1 MTREEAIHILKC
13 LNPNSNMY
21 SAESD
26 EEIEGALMM
35 AIEALEQ
42 KPCEERERGEC
53 PFYAS

>member
-1 MTREEAIHILKC
+1 MTREEAIYILKC
-13 LNPNSNMY
+13 LNPNGDMY
-21 SAESD
+21 SADSD
-26 EEIEGALMM
+26 EEIEEALMM